1 MRLVIFLD
9 AVVHVAADEEIKIL
23 KKKKK
28 TESETFCMK
37 ANSENPPLSS
47 KIHCY
52 VIKKKKLFILKPVQK

>member
-23 KKKKK
+23 KKKK

-52 VIKKKKLFILKPVQK
+52 VIKKKKFFILKPVQK